1 MVQKVPPKPGQIRM
15 LVLDLDGTLLRS
27 DKTVGPRTVQALQAA
42 HARGVEI
49 VLNSGRMTAAMEPT
63 AERLGIDCHLIAYNG
78 AAATAPRAQGR
89 RRLFE
94 KPLDLGV
101 ALELAAIAR
110 ERRLQFNY
118 YREEQVYSEDFPEAK
133 PFREI
138 YLART
143 QSPFRFVERLEAH
156 MDVPPLKV
164 LFVVSPDLREAM
176 YEELKPRFGRRS
188 NMTRTDPE
196 YLEFLHPEVD
206 KGVGV
211 QGLCETLGIPMSA
224 VMAVGDGDNDAP
236 MVARAGWG
244 VAVRNAQPSVLRV
257 AAART
262 EADCDHDAVAEAV
275 ERWILRAG

>member
-1 MVQKVPPKPGQIRM
+1 VVQKAPPKPGQIRM

-27 DKTVGPRTVQALQAA
+27 DKTIGPKTIEALHAA
-42 HARGVEI
+42 RDRGVEI

-63 AERLGIDCHLIAYNG
+63 AERIGIDCHLIAYNG
-78 AAATAPRAQGR
+78 ATATGPKAQGR
-89 RRLFE
+89 KRLFE
-94 KPLDLGV
+94 KPLDLGI
-101 ALELAAIAR
+101 AKELAQIAR

-118 YREEQVYSEDFPEAK
+118 YRDELVYSEDHPEMR

-138 YLART
+138 YWART
-143 QSPFRFVERLEAH
+143 RSPFRFVERIEDH

-164 LFVVSPDLREAM
+164 LFVLDPAMREAM
-176 YEELKPRFGRRS
+176 FEELKPRFGKRS

-211 QGLCETLGIPMSA
+211 RGLCEALQIPLSA
-224 VMAVGDGDNDAP
+224 VMAIGDGDNDGP
-236 MVARAGWG
+236 MVACAGWG
-244 VAVRNAQPSVLRV
+244 VAVSDARESVLNV

-262 EADCDHDAVAEAV
+262 KADCDHDAVAEAV
-275 ERWILRAG
+275 ERWILKG